1 MKESDLKTL
10 LRRKGRQ
17 TIDLLRY
24 SNIDN
29 NDLETKFKFLA
40 DTVEKAKLQKRKMT
54 GGHKDAR
61 VPSKKARYGYED
73 LGDSSSETETQIMTQ
88 VRHLQRSFDFYNL
101 FNLMITYQNPSQNQC
116 FPIFFL
122 LKK

>member
-1 MKESDLKTL
+1 MKESDLKIL

-61 VPSKKARYGYED
+61 VPSKKARYGHED
-73 LGDSSSETETQIMTQ
+73 LGDSSSETE
-88 VRHLQRSFDFYNL
+88 SDDSEDSDESDDSDNDSSSSSSEEF
-101 FNLMITYQNPSQNQC
+101 
-116 FPIFFL
+116 
-122 LKK
+122 

>member
-73 LGDSSSETETQIMTQ
+73 LGDSSSETE
-88 VRHLQRSFDFYNL
+88 SDDSDDSDNDSSSSSSEEF
-101 FNLMITYQNPSQNQC
+101 
-116 FPIFFL
+116 
-122 LKK
+122 